1 MNRIGATGLWWGLL
15 LVGGGALWLAD
26 ATRVVSVSPV
36 VVAIFF
42 ALAGIGFAVD
52 FARDSRSWWAAIP
65 AGALLGLG
73 ALVAFV
79 EVATAPAEW
88 GASVLLAATGLGF
101 AAVYLRNRDL
111 WWALIPAGL
120 LLSVAIIVA
129 STPIV
134 GRGEGIAVVVLGLMA
149 AILVALAF
157 VPMRGRR
164 MLWLLVPAGMLGVV
178 AAFLARGAAE
188 ALEPFNWVSPAAL
201 LVVGVVVLFRALS
214 GREAGRQGPGERQQG
229 AVEDH

>member
-1 MNRIGATGLWWGLL
+1 MNRIGSTGLWWGFLL
-15 LVGGGALWLAD
+15 AGGGALWLAD
-26 ATRVVSVSPV
+26 ATGVVSVSAV

-52 FARDSRSWWAAIP
+52 FARDSHSWWAAIP

-79 EVATAPAEW
+79 EVTAAPDAW
-88 GASVLLAATGLGF
+88 GASMLLAGSGLGF
-101 AAVYLRNRDL
+101 AAVYLRNRDH
-111 WWALIPAGL
+111 WWALVPAGL

-134 GRGEGIAVVVLGLMA
+134 GPGEGVAVVVLGVIA

-157 VPMRGRR
+157 IPIRGRR

-178 AAFLARGAAE
+178 AGFLARGAAE

-201 LVVGVVVLFRALS
+201 LVVGVVVVFRALS
-214 GREAGRQGPGERQQG
+214 GRGAGHQGPGERRQG
-229 AVEDH
+229 AVDDH